1 MTTAGSPGDPHGA
14 SSSKRPQLRASFV
27 GASLITLCL
36 WIGTPTS
43 ASAASS
49 ASCSGLDAA
58 CVTQSVRDDV
68 AEITRAAGDG
78 AREVG
83 DEVDDTVEGAIDAVE
98 RVVGAA
104 ASTGIPAPGGGAG
117 GEDRPGGRDDGGG
130 RPKTRG
136 NDEMSGRPDRSRA
149 AVGASRAIAAPTLQT
164 SVRSGPSVAH
174 EGASDESGGTGTDGG
189 LGIGRFAAD
198 IGRRL
203 ALPLALLLAL
213 VAAFVVMQGLLD
225 RTDPKLHLA
234 SLDDEVS
241 KFR

>member
-36 WIGTPTS
+36 WIGAPTS
-43 ASAASS
+43 ASAASR

-78 AREVG
+78 AREAG
-83 DEVDDTVEGAIDAVE
+83 GEVDDTVDGAIDAVE

-104 ASTGIPAPGGGAG
+104 ASTGIPAPGGGP
-117 GEDRPGGRDDGGG
+117 EDRPGGRDDGGG

-136 NDEMSGRPDRSRA
+136 NDEMTGRPDRSRA
-149 AVGASRAIAAPTLQT
+149 ALGASRAIVAPTLQT

-189 LGIGRFAAD
+189 LGIGRIAAD

-213 VAAFVVMQGLLD
+213 VAAFVVMQGRLD

-241 KFR
+241 RFR